1 MFPANCGIILKMHE
15 DVPCSCKH
23 PISNRL
29 FDMQFGLL
37 NGEREVIGL
46 YPEFTLQKRK
56 CTPTEGEK
64 NCKLP
69 QEETQQINNTHHQT
83 QWQILM
89 TTNMDQ
95 IQ

>member
-1 MFPANCGIILKMHE
+1 MKMYLAAANTQFQT
-15 DVPCSCKH
+15 DS
-23 PISNRL
+23 L

-37 NGEREVIGL
+37 NVEREVIGL

-64 NCKLP
+64 ICKLP
-69 QEETQQINNTHHQT
+69 QEETQQMNNIHHHQT
-83 QWQILM
+83 QWQILI